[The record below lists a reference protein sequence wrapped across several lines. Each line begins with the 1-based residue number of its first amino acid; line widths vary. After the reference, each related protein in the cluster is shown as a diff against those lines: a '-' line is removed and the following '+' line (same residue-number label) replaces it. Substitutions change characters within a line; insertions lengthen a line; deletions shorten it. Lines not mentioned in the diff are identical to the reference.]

1 MEIYIANI
9 GLCWGIDRAYKK
21 MAADANAFS
30 DRRLYATHR
39 LALPGT
45 NRDLD
50 TLGRIDRRDPAT
62 VSAYPGIE
70 AIHVVEDHR
79 SLSPGDT
86 VLLGFH
92 GVSRQEILDMNN
104 NGIEIRDHKCSFIE
118 NLDSKVEKAVAN
130 GYNLIFV
137 GKPATHHARHACQ
150 VANAGGKK
158 CVVINSVN
166 EFSAICRHPEERWAL
181 VGQVTGNSLVWGN
194 VVEAN
199 KSAQLADI
207 VLSTLCSDAFDRQAE
222 ALRLI
227 QSCDA
232 VLLVDD
238 GGGGANSVADVL
250 STEDKPVFKLRWK
263 EDESWKDGII
273 SEWFRNVG
281 VLGIVG
287 GINVPSWSLIA
298 VADHLKIFLSD

>member
-1 MEIYIANI
+1 MEIHIANI

-21 MAADANAFS
+21 MAADANAFP
-30 DRRLYATHR
+30 DRKLYATHR

-62 VSAYPGIE
+62 ISAYPGIE
-70 AIHVVEDHR
+70 AIHVVDDHR

-92 GVSRQEILDMNN
+92 GVSRQEILDMKS
-104 NGIEIRDHKCSFIE
+104 NGIDIRDHKCSFIE
-118 NLDSKVEKAVAN
+118 SLDSKVEKAVAN
-130 GYNLIFV
+130 GYNLIFI

-150 VANAGGKK
+150 VAGAGEKK
-158 CVVINSVN
+158 CIVINAV
-166 EFSAICRHPEERWAL
+166 EDFLAISHQPEERWAL
-181 VGQVTGNSLVWGN
+181 VGQVTGNSLVWRDI
-194 VVEAN
+194 VEAN
-199 KSAQLADI
+199 KSCQLADV
-207 VLSTLCSDAFDRQAE
+207 VLSTLCSDSFDRQAE

-250 STEDKPVFKLRWK
+250 STEKKPFFKLRWK
-263 EDESWKDGII
+263 EDESWRDAIV
-273 SEWFRNVG
+273 SEWFKNVG

-298 VADHLKIFLSD
+298 VADHLKNIS